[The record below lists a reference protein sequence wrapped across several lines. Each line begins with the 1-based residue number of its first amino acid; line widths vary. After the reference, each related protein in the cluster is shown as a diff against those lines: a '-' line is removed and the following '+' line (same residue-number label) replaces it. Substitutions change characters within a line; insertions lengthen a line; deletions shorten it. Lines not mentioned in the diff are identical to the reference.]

1 MISHQRRLSLLKKR
15 SVIKGLEARIEA
27 NLGEDLAKIANLALK
42 PEIEK
47 APRSR
52 FIIRISHYKGKLIL
66 NLSGKDISQ
75 LRAMANSYLRLI
87 GAIIGTIQN
96 IRLDES

>member
-1 MISHQRRLSLLKKR
+1 M
-15 SVIKGLEARIEA
+15 
-27 NLGEDLAKIANLALK
+27 AKIAHLALK

-52 FIIRISHYKGKLIL
+52 FIVKISHDRGKLVL
-66 NLSGKDISQ
+66 NLRGKEISQ
-75 LRAMANSYLRLI
+75 LRAMTNSYVRII
-87 GAIIGTIQN
+87 GAITKTIQN